1 MIYEVAA
8 LFVYVFLSC
17 DDSPLSLTG
26 NTSNKTKPS
35 QEQEISQIQIQ
46 RQEQKRETPELKAES
61 PISLHSQKETN
72 QNVSNESQ

>member
-17 DDSPLSLTG
+17 DDSPL
-26 NTSNKTKPS
+26 TSNKAKPS

-46 RQEQKRETPELKAES
+46 IQRQEQKREAPELKSES
-61 PISLHSQKETN
+61 PISLPSQKETN